1 MRTRSPTLCLENELM
16 KPLVVAYKPLP
27 DDVTAQLREHV
38 ELVQVDGAEAL
49 TEALTKAEVRSVRA

>member
-1 MRTRSPTLCLENELM
+1 M

-27 DDVTAQLREHV
+27 DDVVAQLREHV

-49 TEALTKAEVRSVRA
+49 TEALANAEGAIGDRKSVV